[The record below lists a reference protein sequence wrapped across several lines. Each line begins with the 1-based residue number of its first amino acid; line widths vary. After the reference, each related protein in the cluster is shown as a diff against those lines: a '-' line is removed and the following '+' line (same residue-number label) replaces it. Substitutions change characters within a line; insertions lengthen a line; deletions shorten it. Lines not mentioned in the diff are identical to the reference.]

1 MMKAEEIKKKLG
13 EHTEFKAWKKDN
25 PESYLA
31 HMFWM
36 NDEANINVVQIG
48 YCNKDESIT
57 TFFLEKNDIR
67 IATEKEAFKKP
78 EDKILSLDVSKVN
91 VSQED
96 AMEKAAEIL
105 REKYKTSAMK
115 SFMILQKLKE
125 YGQVYNITF
134 ITQSFS
140 TLNVKI
146 NAETGEAVKHELAS
160 LMDYRQDEPEDKK

>member
-1 MMKAEEIKKKLG
+1 MEPAEIKKKL
-13 EHTEFKAWKKDN
+13 ESHPEFKAWQKDN

-36 NDEANINVVQIG
+36 NDEANINIVQVG

-57 TFFLEKNDIR
+57 TFFIEKDNVK

-78 EDKILSLDVSKVN
+78 GDKILSLDASKVK
-91 VSQED
+91 VKRED
-96 AMEKAAEIL
+96 AMEKAGKLL
-105 REKYKTSAMK
+105 RETYKTSAMK
-115 SFMILQKLKE
+115 SFMILQNLKE

-146 NAETGEAVKHELAS
+146 NSETGEAVKHELAS
-160 LMDYRQDEPEDKK
+160 LMDYRRDEPEDKK